1 LNLSNLL
8 IEQLV
13 ALGIEHFCL
22 APGSRS
28 SPVALAIARLAPHSV
43 IHFDERGLAFYA
55 LGLAKA
61 TRKPVALLT
70 TSGTAVGNLLPAVM
84 EAHHDH
90 VPLILITADRPA
102 ELRDCSANQT
112 TDQIK
117 LFANCVR
124 YQVDLPLSDPAFS
137 MRYLASIVSHALFCA
152 QLPRPGPVH
161 LNCML
166 REPFI
171 PGTPKEQPRFFEAGQ
186 LVAAPATVQAWAARL
201 SEIKR
206 GWILLGALPHGIDP
220 APYLALAETLG
231 WPIYPDVLS
240 QCRTRQ
246 EAVLITHI
254 DLLAKAGCAQPPEA
268 VVHFGGRTLS
278 KALHQ
283 ILQKAPPPLYLH
295 VSDYPTLLDP
305 DFIITHRLYACGRA
319 FAEQLC
325 AALEMRADRE
335 WLTLWQEANT
345 DITTYLEVARL
356 TEPGVVRHAAYLA
369 AGKAAFFLANSMP
382 VRDAD
387 AFLPRL
393 EAPLPV
399 FGNRGAS
406 GIDGNIATA
415 AGIAHGLGK
424 PVIAF
429 LGDLAFLHDM
439 NSLALLKSVP
449 LCLIVINNQGGG
461 IFSFLD
467 ISKESEGIFE
477 KFIAT
482 SHALHFASAAALFD
496 IPYFRDDL
504 TPLDSFFQKPRAMLI
519 EVCTDR
525 KENARLHA
533 EITQRLKEA
542 LHVTC

>member
-1 LNLSNLL
+1 MNLSNLL

-13 ALGIEHFCL
+13 ALGIDHFCL

-28 SPVALAIARLAPHSV
+28 SPLALAIARLAPHSV

-124 YQVDLPLSDPAFS
+124 YQADLPLSDPAFS
-137 MRYLASIVSHALFCA
+137 TRYLASIVSHALFCA
-152 QLPRPGPVH
+152 EMPRPGPVH

-171 PGTPKEQPRFFEAGQ
+171 PSMHEEQARFFEAGQ
-186 LVAAPATVQAWAARL
+186 RVASVQSWTARL
-201 SEIKR
+201 AEIKR
-206 GWILLGALPHGIDP
+206 GWIILGALPHDADT

-231 WPIYPDVLS
+231 WPIYPDVFS

-246 EAVLITHI
+246 ESVLIPHM
-254 DLLAKAGCAQPPEA
+254 DLLAKTGYAQLPEA

-278 KALHQ
+278 KAIHLA
-283 ILQKAPPPLYLH
+283 LQKTPPPLYLH
-295 VSDYPTLLDP
+295 VSDCPTLLDP
-305 DFIITHRLYACGRA
+305 DFTVTHRLYACGMT
-319 FAEQLC
+319 FAQQLC
-325 AALEMRADRE
+325 ASLETRADRE
-335 WLTLWQEANT
+335 WLTFWQEADAAIAT
-345 DITTYLEVARL
+345 QLDLDIL
-356 TEPGVVRHAAYLA
+356 TEPGIVRHVASLA

-393 EAPLPV
+393 EAPLPL
-399 FGNRGAS
+399 FGNRGVS
-406 GIDGNIATA
+406 GIDGNSATA
-415 AGIAHGLGK
+415 AGIAHGLRK

-429 LGDLAFLHDM
+429 LGDLAFLHDL
-439 NSLALLKSVP
+439 NSLALLKNVP

-467 ISKESEGIFE
+467 VSKEEAFE

-482 SHALHFASAAALFD
+482 PHTLHFAHAAALFD

-504 TPLDSFFQKPRAMLI
+504 SPLDSFFQEPRAMLI
-519 EVCTDR
+519 EMCTDR

-542 LHVTC
+542 MYATR

>member
-1 LNLSNLL
+1 MNLSNLL
-8 IEQLV
+8 IQQLV
-13 ALGIEHFCL
+13 ALGIDHFCL
-22 APGSRS
+22 ASGSRS
-28 SPVALAIARLAPHSV
+28 SPIALAIAHCARQCV

-112 TDQIK
+112 TDQVK
-117 LFANCVR
+117 LFANYVR
-124 YQVDLPLSDPAFS
+124 YQADLPLSDPAFS
-137 MRYLASIVSHALFCA
+137 TRYLASIVSHALFCA
-152 QLPRPGPVH
+152 QTPRPGPVH

-166 REPFI
+166 REPFV
-171 PGTPKEQPRFFEAGQ
+171 PGIREEQARFFEAGER
-186 LVAAPATVQAWAARL
+186 VAPVQAWTARL
-201 SEIKR
+201 AEIKR
-206 GWILLGALPHGIDP
+206 GWIILGALPHD
-220 APYLALAETLG
+220 ADTTPYLALAEALG
-231 WPIYPDVLS
+231 WPVYPDVLS

-246 EAVLITHI
+246 ESVLITHM
-254 DLLAKAGCAQPPEA
+254 DLLTKTGYAQPPEA

-278 KALHQ
+278 KAIHLV
-283 ILQKAPPPLYLH
+283 LQKTPPPLYLH
-295 VSDYPTLLDP
+295 VSDCPTLLDP
-305 DFIITHRLYACGRA
+305 DYAVTHRLYGCGKT
-319 FAEQLC
+319 FAQQLC
-325 AALEMRADRE
+325 ANLEMRADRE
-335 WLTLWQEANT
+335 WLTFWQEGNAVMEAQL
-345 DITTYLEVARL
+345 DLDRV
-356 TEPGVVRHAAYLA
+356 TEPGMVRHVASLA

-393 EAPLPV
+393 SAPLSL
-399 FGNRGAS
+399 FGNRGVS
-406 GIDGNIATA
+406 GIDGNIGTA

-429 LGDLAFLHDM
+429 LGDLAFLHDL
-439 NSLALLKSVP
+439 NSLPLLKNMP

-467 ISKESEGIFE
+467 ISKENEAFFE
-477 KFIAT
+477 TFIAT
-482 SHALHFASAAALFD
+482 AHTHHFAHAAALFD

-504 TPLDSFFQKPRAMLI
+504 SVLDSFFQEPRAMLI
-519 EVCTDR
+519 EMCTDR

-533 EITQRLKEA
+533 EITHRLKEA
-542 LHVTC
+542 LYATR